1 MLVVDDKHA
10 STGRVNAKHRAAP
23 GWRLAVVAAVAVSAL
38 AGLAPHSAYS
48 ETMDSME
55 ASAAQ
60 LRFDI
65 ESIESRA
72 QAAVLSAV
80 ILYESERGGG
90 TDAFDLISP
99 DTQQTGE
106 IYAFVLDAETFETVA
121 NGAFSDLHGVV
132 LDTITFADRPVDDIL
147 SDLSLN
153 EVTWVEYMA
162 SNPNTNSVQLKRS
175 WLYLH
180 DGYIFGSGY
189 YVPESNMQTVVDDAV
204 SLFESEGRAAFN
216 AITPE
221 TAVQSDALYPFV
233 LNFTTSE
240 TVAHGAYP
248 HLLGAVPASSLH
260 RADRP
265 WSDIQE
271 DLLTNKG
278 TWASYVFTNPD
289 TETRQLKRAWL
300 YLQDGFIFASGYYL
314 QDSRVQSLVDEA
326 IHLYKSQGAGAFDV
340 ITPDPGDELHAF
352 THSFVLD
359 AETLE
364 LMAHSGLPDRVG
376 TTDYHLTKADRS
388 LYQIR
393 DELGREGGV
402 WAAYISANPNTRT
415 DQLTRTYLSEYD
427 GYIFAA
433 GYYYPDSRLQSRIDE
448 SIYAYRATGPAAFET
463 ISTSSFADGITQ
475 LVRNGT
481 HVLARAFGS
490 GAPAQPQVGP
500 IPLAD
505 LNLNIQAARSLESNY
520 NAAREGDG
528 IATASIFSYSSIT
541 RSEQI
546 LQVYGSF
553 YDGFVFS
560 GTYIVADADAQ
571 SVVDYA
577 LRIYESNKENDA
589 WVDIITPSDPIVTDA
604 IYPFVLNATT
614 WEAVA
619 HGVLPDRIGVRAVSI
634 INTSIEPFE
643 DVLADLEDDGTAW
656 VTYSFLNPGT
666 GTSQTKRTWLVERD
680 GYIFAAGYYLSDAR
694 IQAIAYRG
702 TLTYDAVGTHA
713 ALAIFNNLPD
723 EPDPLYTFVV
733 DSDTGTVV
741 AQGADPSILGPAS
754 EWEVA
759 LASEPGLLNV
769 LKAENGE
776 FVTYQFV
783 NPRTGEMESKR
794 TWLTMHDGYV
804 FGVGYYASDVI
815 EHEAL
820 LRSLV
825 STSDIVG

>member
-1 MLVVDDKHA
+1 MVGWAPALV
-10 STGRVNAKHRAAP
+10 
-23 GWRLAVVAAVAVSAL
+23 AVMAAVAL
-38 AGLAPHSAYS
+38 AGYLLPSGLAADDAMMSGQPDAMSSEEAAPH
-48 ETMDSME
+48 
-55 ASAAQ
+55 Q
-60 LRFDI
+60 RFDI
-65 ESIESRA
+65 DSIEARV
-72 QAAVLSAV
+72 QAVVLSTI
-80 ILYESERGGG
+80 ILYESGG

-99 DTQQTGE
+99 DTQQTGTV
-106 IYAFVLDAETFETVA
+106 YAFVLDAETFETVA
-121 NGAFSDLHGVV
+121 NGAFSNLHGVV
-132 LDTITFADRPVDDIL
+132 LDTVTHADRPVDDIL

-153 EVTWVEYMA
+153 GVTWAEYMA
-162 SNPNTNSVQLKRS
+162 SNPNTNSIQLKRS

-189 YVPESNMQTVVDDAV
+189 YIPESNMQTVVDDAV
-204 SLFESEGRAAFN
+204 SLFESEGRAAFDI
-216 AITPE
+216 ITPE
-221 TAVQSDALYPFV
+221 MAVQSDALYPFV

-248 HLLGAVPASSLH
+248 HLLGAVPTSSLH

-265 WSDIQE
+265 WPHIQE
-271 DLLTNKG
+271 DLLTNGG

-289 TETRQLKRAWL
+289 TETRQLKRTWL
-300 YLQDGFIFASGYYL
+300 YLHDGFIFASGYYL
-314 QDSRVQSLVDEA
+314 QDSRVQSLVDGG
-326 IHLYKSQGAGAFDV
+326 IHLYKSQGTDAFDA
-340 ITPDPGDELHAF
+340 ITPDPENELHTF
-352 THSFVLD
+352 TYSFVLD

-376 TTDYHLTKADRS
+376 TTDYHLTEADRS

-393 DELGREGGV
+393 DELDREEGV
-402 WAAYISANPNTRT
+402 WVAYISANPNTRT

-448 SIYAYRATGPAAFET
+448 SIYTYRATGPAAFDT
-463 ISTSSFADGITQ
+463 ISASSFTDGITQ
-475 LVRNGT
+475 LVRNET

-490 GAPAQPQVGP
+490 GAPPQPQVGP

-520 NAAREGDG
+520 NAARDGDG
-528 IATASIFSYSSIT
+528 IATASIFSFSSIT

-546 LQVYGSF
+546 LQVYGAF

-589 WVDIITPSDPIVTDA
+589 WANIITPSDPIVTDA

-619 HGVLPDRIGVRAVSI
+619 HGVLPDRVGARAVSI

-656 VTYSFLNPGT
+656 VTYTFFNPGT
-666 GTSQTKRTWLVERD
+666 GTNQTKRTWLVERD

-713 ALAIFNNLPD
+713 ALAIFNTIPD

-733 DSDTGTVV
+733 DPDTGTVV

-754 EWEVA
+754 EWEAA
-759 LASEPGLLNV
+759 LASESGLLNV
-769 LKAENGE
+769 LKTENGE
-776 FVTYQFV
+776 FVAYPFV
-783 NPRTGEMESKR
+783 NPKTGEMETKR

-815 EHEAL
+815 EHEVL

-825 STSDIVG
+825 NALDIVG